1 MKHIKI
7 NSVCEVV
14 GMYLDA
20 PDESHIAPGET
31 AHALNDDDWRSV
43 GPGYRYIGGK
53 LVPPAPVV
61 PDPRVA
67 LKSAATA
74 KRWAVETG
82 GITLPNGVQVS
93 TGTADQNRI
102 ASVIA
107 TAALG
112 GVESIEFKASSGW
125 TTLTLEQLRGIAAA
139 IALHVQAC
147 FAAERAHHEAIDAA
161 SDAALASY
169 DVDAGWPA

>member
-7 NSVCEVV
+7 NSVGEVI
-14 GMYLDA
+14 GMYLDE
-20 PDESHIAPGET
+20 PEESQIAPGESSV
-31 AHALNDDDWRSV
+31 ALSDEDWQSV

-53 LVPPAPVV
+53 LVPPEPVV
-61 PDPRVA
+61 IDVRKA
-67 LKSAATA
+67 LKSAVTA
-74 KRWAVETG
+74 KRWEVETG
-82 GITLPNGVQVS
+82 GITLPNGAQVA

-112 GVESIEFKASSGW
+112 DVESVEFKAANGW
-125 TTLTLEQLRGIAAA
+125 ATLSLEQLRGIAAA

-147 FAAERAHHEAIDAA
+147 FAAERAHHDAIDAA
-161 SDAALASY
+161 SDAALANY
-169 DVDAGWPA
+169 DVDAGWPG